1 MLKSVAVRVF
11 AALVIVAVMGVD
23 QSMAGLP
30 GEVAHAAMGGS
41 TLMQTSAQFNSWT
54 HWIVNHENFVEL
66 SVGDWDYG
74 PYKDFGTG
82 RGQAA
87 LHWKY
92 DDSNHF
98 LFRVRQNDL
107 GSQNS
112 NFLWGGTLGST
123 FLSAA
128 DLLDD
133 FTVSD
138 YNAYREGQMLN
149 MAWARPLAS
158 GGAFSIGVLFANAG
172 YKEEETDV
180 EDFEDKSSA
189 FGAQVTWGN
198 GSGFDLAAS
207 FYSESSTYGAGEGEV
222 ESDLTHFDLA
232 ARFETS
238 SGWIYQF
245 GGLMGSGT
253 GFPLIEI
260 DEEESIYPESDISF
274 MGVTANVGRHL
285 LDTAN
290 AGVTTEF
297 YVSYLSRKVEFDYV
311 EEEEETVAVEGSES
325 SMVVPGMRVAC
336 WTQISKRF
344 QIMAGANAFWSTL
357 GEKLEASGYED
368 KEAERGMN
376 FSYSGGLAFVPN
388 DRVRIE
394 GQLEMDQLNN
404 LLSLGNDTPLLM
416 RVGGTFLF

>member
-30 GEVAHAAMGGS
+30 GEVAHSAMGGS

-54 HWIVNHENFVEL
+54 HWIVKHENFVEL
-66 SVGDWDYG
+66 NVGDWNYG
-74 PYKDFGTG
+74 PYKYFGTG

-92 DDSNHF
+92 DDGNHF

-112 NFLWGGTLGST
+112 NFLWGGTLENS

-128 DLLDD
+128 SLLDE
-133 FTVSD
+133 FTVSE

-172 YKEEETDV
+172 YKEEETDE

-207 FYSESSTYGAGEGEV
+207 FYSESSTYGAGTGEV

-245 GGLMGSGT
+245 GGLMGSGA
-253 GFPLIEI
+253 GYPYIEG
-260 DEEESIYPESDISF
+260 DYRESDISF
-274 MGVTANVGRHL
+274 MGLTANVGRHL

-297 YVSYLSRKVEFDYV
+297 YVSYLSRKAEFDYV
-311 EEEEETVAVEGSES
+311 DEEEETLAVEVSES
-325 SMVVPGMRVAC
+325 AMTVPGMRVAC

-344 QIMAGANAFWSTL
+344 QIMAGANAFWTTY
-357 GEKLEASGYED
+357 GDKTEAGSWEG
-368 KEAERGMN
+368 KIAKRGMN

-404 LLSLGNDTPLLM
+404 LLSLGNNTPLLM
-416 RVGGTFLF
+416 RVGGTFVF